1 MRNPKAAA
9 TKGLTAIELLIVTS
23 VIAVIAVFAAPMMSS
38 VFLET
43 DLDKAVKIT
52 RDSIDKARVAARLYD
67 TSVFMTI
74 ETVESSKGHAIKVL
88 IPRKNSQ
95 QVLNDLE
102 EIFPLPE
109 SVRVVSGDLL
119 IQFDSDG
126 QVDFPAMLLLA
137 SSDGELKRKEFLIK

>member
-1 MRNPKAAA
+1 VRNIKTAT

-23 VIAVIAVFAAPMMSS
+23 VIAVIAVFATPMMSS

-52 RDSIDKARVAARLYD
+52 QDSIDKARISARLYN

-74 ETVESSKGHAIKVL
+74 GTIETSPGHAIKVL
-88 IPRKNSQ
+88 IPQKDKQ
-95 QVLNDLE
+95 QVLNDME
-102 EIFPLPE
+102 HIFPLPE
-109 SVRVVSGDLL
+109 SVRVVSGDML
-119 IQFDSDG
+119 IQFDSNG